1 ADGFNFLLPV
11 FARREGDALHGSP
24 ADGLFACARVAA
36 TRAAVAAAFGEGA
49 AEASASG
56 VASAGSRGEGA
67 AFGVGADAVTSPPS
81 VVIAVW
87 KDDGDKAA
95 VAIWALLGLVW
106 LVFAE

>member
-1 ADGFNFLLPV
+1 M
-11 FARREGDALHGSP
+11 
-24 ADGLFACARVAA
+24 
-36 TRAAVAAAFGEGA
+36 AAAFGEGA

-106 LVFAE
+106 LVFAEAVVDDVVVLVNTALHLGRAAAGEDGEGGCREEWGGDLG